1 MVNYILF
8 FSLGYSELIERL
20 AIFSL
25 IYENHFGHQ
34 SSSVTTYL
42 NPLRSSDSTYSSTLT
57 SQQSYG
63 IFVSNQICSLCS
75 DWVLLSFENFTK
87 ESERNYSFVKLTPE
101 DYSLQIWLM
110 MFYKFQNI
118 LSFLNILNKSL
129 RFVCYNRPHHEK
141 LKIIDKMEQFPL
153 EQTHSVPD
161 SIQSLFILNEL
172 IFRIFRV

>member
-1 MVNYILF
+1 MSMSQQKINLIISFHIIIVFLTSIISRIIQIVSIKINLVKDSNNYKIFNKQTMVNYILF

-25 IYENHFGHQ
+25 IYENHFGPQ

-75 DWVLLSFENFTK
+75 D
-87 ESERNYSFVKLTPE
+87 
-101 DYSLQIWLM
+101 
-110 MFYKFQNI
+110 
-118 LSFLNILNKSL
+118 
-129 RFVCYNRPHHEK
+129 
-141 LKIIDKMEQFPL
+141 
-153 EQTHSVPD
+153 
-161 SIQSLFILNEL
+161 
-172 IFRIFRV
+172 